1 MSESYYHMTAKEV
14 MESLIK
20 DLQDAHIKMKGYPAA
35 SNREL
40 FLWAQTTLHPWMIE
54 EIFYSKD

>member
-20 DLQDAHIKMKGYPAA
+20 DLQDAHIKMKGYPHQRPARRA
-35 SNREL
+35 
-40 FLWAQTTLHPWMIE
+40 H
-54 EIFYSKD
+54 KDEGVSRSI

>member
-20 DLQDAHIKMKGYPAA
+20 DLQDAHIKPHQRPARRA
-35 SNREL
+35 
-40 FLWAQTTLHPWMIE
+40 H
-54 EIFYSKD
+54 KDEGVSRSI